1 MQVCSKSLS
10 EDPIKS
16 NLILIVEC
24 GWGLGGVGES
34 RATYTLYEGRMFGVI
49 VKVPLIRSMVV
60 IQGKGYSGNV
70 HSKQIQEHILYTWPG
85 VDRPDQAF
93 FDVVAPS

>member
-1 MQVCSKSLS
+1 MQVCSESLS

-85 VDRPDQAF
+85 VDRSDQAF

>member
-24 GWGLGGVGES
+24 GWGWGGGES